1 MEKNLTIKV
10 PASSANIG
18 PGFDCLALALDIWN
32 TVTVSSGDNTVSING
47 YGKEFLPKNQSNLIF
62 KSFHRIFQETG
73 QSPPSVHFECE
84 NNIPIGKGLGSS
96 AASVI
101 GGLIAGNQLLNNP
114 FTNNQILSF
123 ASDIEGHPENAAA
136 ALLG

>member
-62 KSFHRIFQETG
+62 KSFRNSSFLT
-73 QSPPSVHFECE
+73 SYVFYECFCTRG
-84 NNIPIGKGLGSS
+84 IGM
-96 AASVI
+96 
-101 GGLIAGNQLLNNP
+101 
-114 FTNNQILSF
+114 
-123 ASDIEGHPENAAA
+123 E
-136 ALLG
+136 

>member
-32 TVTVSSGDNTVSING
+32 TITVSSGDNTVSING

-73 QSPPSVHFECE
+73 HLHLVS
-84 NNIPIGKGLGSS
+84 
-96 AASVI
+96 
-101 GGLIAGNQLLNNP
+101 
-114 FTNNQILSF
+114 ILSVKTIYQLEK
-123 ASDIEGHPENAAA
+123 D
-136 ALLG
+136 